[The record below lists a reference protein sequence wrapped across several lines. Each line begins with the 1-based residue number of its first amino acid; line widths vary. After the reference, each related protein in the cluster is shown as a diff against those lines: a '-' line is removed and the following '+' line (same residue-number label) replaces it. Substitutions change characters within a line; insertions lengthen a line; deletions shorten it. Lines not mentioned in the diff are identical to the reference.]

1 MEVRFDDFWINGV
14 SARSI
19 GLTTVDPLVPPPMA
33 ARRYNTYQIGSDTDM
48 TVADD
53 EFDNIPYS
61 IKARVIGK
69 PESLDNSAIY
79 AFLAGAKTLKL
90 SRLPLYEFRIQ
101 KIGGI
106 QPVARAKGNEIVYNI
121 GFELSPWKYLAHEPE
136 ITLTT
141 GANVQNAGTRY
152 CKPIYTLSLSDSS
165 GSGTLTVNGQ
175 SVSISIPQSIGSTTF
190 VIDAEKMLAYSIG
203 TENVKTI
210 RTNLTSGIYPFM
222 SVGNNYVQF
231 SGIIQSVSIKRN
243 ERCY

>member
-1 MEVRFDDFWINGV
+1 MEVRFDDFWINGI

-19 GLTTVDPLVPPPMA
+19 GLTTVDPLTPPPMA
-33 ARRYNTYQIGSDTDM
+33 SRRYNDYQIGSDTDM
-48 TVADD
+48 IVADD

-61 IKARVIGK
+61 INARVIGK

-106 QPVARAKGNEIVYNI
+106 QPVARAKGNEVVYNI

-136 ITLTT
+136 ITLTA
-141 GANVQNAGTRY
+141 GANIQNAGTRY
-152 CKPIYTLSLSDSS
+152 CKPVYVLHLNDST
-165 GSGTLTVNGQ
+165 GTGTLDVNGQ
-175 SVSISIPQSIGSTTF
+175 TVSINLPQYATLTKTL
-190 VIDAEKMLAYSIG
+190 VIDSEKQLAYDG
-203 TENVKTI
+203 NNVILTKH
-210 RTNLTSGIYPFM
+210 TSGIYPWM
-222 SVGNNYVQF
+222 GVGENYVSF
-231 SGIIQSVSIKRN
+231 GGIIDSVTIKRN

>member
-19 GLTTVDPLVPPPMA
+19 GLTTVDPLTPPPMA
-33 ARRYNTYQIGSDTDM
+33 SRRYSDYQIGSDTDM
-48 TVADD
+48 IVADD
-53 EFDNIPYS
+53 GYDDIQYS

-101 KIGGI
+101 KVIGI
-106 QPVARAKGNEIVYNI
+106 QPVARAKGNEVVYNI

-136 ITLTT
+136 ITLTSA
-141 GANVQNAGTRY
+141 GNIQNDGTRY
-152 CKPIYTLSLSDSS
+152 CKPVYTLHLTAQT
-165 GSGTLTVNGQ
+165 GTGTLTVNGQ
-175 SVSISIPQSIGSTTF
+175 TVTINIPEMLLSSTF
-190 VIDAEKMLAYSIG
+190 VIDAEKMLAYDG
-203 TENVKTI
+203 NNRI
-210 RTNLTSGIYPFM
+210 RTQYTSGLFPWLG
-222 SVGNNYVQF
+222 VGQNYVTF
-231 SGIIQSVSIKRN
+231 GGIVDQVKVKRN